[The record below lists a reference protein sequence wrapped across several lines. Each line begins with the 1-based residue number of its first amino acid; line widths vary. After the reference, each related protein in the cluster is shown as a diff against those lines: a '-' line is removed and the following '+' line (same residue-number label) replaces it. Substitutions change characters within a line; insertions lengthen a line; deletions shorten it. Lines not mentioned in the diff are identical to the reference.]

1 MIGGG
6 RHRCRCRHSWRRRS
20 QHHERAEDAAATR
33 PLRHVA
39 FWSDQICERGTE
51 VALYD
56 YADYAEQY
64 LGIRA
69 HVLYDAASPKND
81 AGTVAKFAARFG
93 SYFVGLADGWD
104 EVDRYLASSSSSHAI
119 NLLYCIKVENDG
131 RVIQEILA

>member
-93 SYFVGLADGWD
+93 SHFVGLADGWD
-104 EVDRYLASSSSSHAI
+104 EEWD
-119 NLLYCIKVENDG
+119 
-131 RVIQEILA
+131 